1 MGDCLIP
8 DFALAFAAFLRIF
21 LARSPGVVLDMG
33 GAADE
38 SSSISRG
45 ELVVTTLCS
54 WSNMARGS
62 DWACRA
68 GEVRGLK

>member
-21 LARSPGVVLDMG
+21 LARSPGVVFDMG
-33 GAADE
+33 GALDE

-45 ELVVTTLCS
+45 ELVVTTL
-54 WSNMARGS
+54 
-62 DWACRA
+62 
-68 GEVRGLK
+68 